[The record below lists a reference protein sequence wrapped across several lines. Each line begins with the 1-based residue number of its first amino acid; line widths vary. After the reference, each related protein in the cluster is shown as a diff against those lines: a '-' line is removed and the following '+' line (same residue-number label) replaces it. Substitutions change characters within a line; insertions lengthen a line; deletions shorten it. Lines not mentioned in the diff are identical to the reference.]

1 MKGFKNCVLLMML
14 GSGAVFGA
22 DGSGSVIEDIKLS
35 ILLRNAVFDRDFKN
49 GVQDRREWGQ
59 AAIAKFTSGYTPGLI
74 GVSADVFGMYAI
86 RLDGG
91 GGRTGSSSI
100 DMFKQDSSG
109 NPADDLARAGAAV
122 NLKLSNTVIKYG
134 DQMPD
139 YPVLSYSNTRL
150 LPETYTGVSVN
161 SKEVQGLE
169 LNAAHFT
176 AEVRKGAEGHDS
188 AGLKQIDL
196 LGGTYALADN
206 LQATAYQSWD
216 RGYFKKSYG
225 AVFYTQPLDKS
236 SSITFDLRGYHTSLN
251 DDYAARLGRGDENTI
266 WSLATTYKLG
276 GHSLILA
283 YQKSSGSVG
292 YPYGGYQSL
301 GRPGDGGSTFLL
313 ANSFFSD
320 FNAEDESSWQLGY
333 GYDFAAIGVPGLS
346 YRFAYVMGDNIR
358 TPTGDGDER
367 ELFNQVKYVV
377 QSGSMKD
384 LSFKVRNSIV
394 RVSRNAAAYN
404 VSANEVRV
412 YLEYPINIF

>member
-1 MKGFKNCVLLMML
+1 MKGFKGCAFLVML
-14 GSGAVFGA
+14 GSGTVFGA
-22 DGSGSVIEDIKLS
+22 DDLGAVIDDSKLS
-35 ILLRNAVFDRDFKN
+35 VLLRNAVFDRDFKH

-74 GVSADVFGMYAI
+74 GVSADVFGMYAV

-109 NPADDLARAGAAV
+109 NPADDLARGGAAINV
-122 NLKLSNTVIKYG
+122 KVSKTVIKYG

-150 LPETYTGVSVN
+150 LPETYTGVSLN
-161 SKEVQGLE
+161 SKDIAGFD

-176 AEVRKGAEGHDS
+176 SEIRKGAEGHDS
-188 AGLKQIDL
+188 AGLNQIDL
-196 LGGTYALADN
+196 LGGTYSFSNN
-206 LQATAYQSWD
+206 LQATAYRSWD
-216 RGYFKKSYG
+216 KDFFEKTYG
-225 AVFYTQPLDKS
+225 ALFYTQPLSKIS
-236 SSITFDLRGYHTSLN
+236 SLTLDLRGYHTALDN
-251 DDYAARLGRGDENTI
+251 EFAARLGRGDENNI
-266 WSLATTYKLG
+266 WSLAATYKLG

-283 YQKSSGSVG
+283 HQRSSGSAG

-320 FNAEDESSWQLGY
+320 FNAEDEVSWQIGY
-333 GYDFAAIGVPGLS
+333 GYDFAAMGVPGLS
-346 YRFAYVMGDNIR
+346 YRFAYLKGENIY
-358 TPTGDGDER
+358 TPQGDGDER
-367 ELFNQVKYVV
+367 ELFNQIKYVV
-377 QSGSMKD
+377 QDGGLKD
-384 LSFKVRNSIV
+384 LSFKVRSSIV

-412 YLEYPINIF
+412 YVEYPINIF